1 MSGKFIVN
9 ISQVTYYLF
18 LFCFCLW
25 SFDVKAKSFS
35 ITEKEIDLI
44 GKKIFI
50 NECAGKIENL
60 TSWNVGTD
68 FASLGIG
75 HFIWYPS
82 GKEKPFDE
90 KFPDFLLFLEHRG
103 MELPMWLK
111 DPAKR
116 ECPWKSRK
124 EFMQNLQSPKM
135 KSMRKLLTD
144 TITLQAQFMVERLQ
158 TVLPKILESTS
169 NPHPIKRH
177 FLRVAKSPMGLYALT
192 DYVNFK
198 GEGILYSE
206 RYNEEGWGLLQ
217 VLELMVEGPNSNE
230 PMHEFVTCAA
240 RVLTRRVENAPQE
253 RSWLPGWKNRLQTYV
268 SDL

>member
-1 MSGKFIVN
+1 MKFPRI
-9 ISQVTYYLF
+9 TYYLF
-18 LFCFCLW
+18 VLFFCLW
-25 SFDVKAKSFS
+25 SFDVKTESFS

-50 NECAGKIENL
+50 NECGGKIENL

-82 GKEKPFDE
+82 GKEGPFDE

-103 MELPMWLK
+103 MELPRCLK
-111 DPAKR
+111 DPSKR

-124 EFMQNLQSPKM
+124 EFMRNLQSPTM
-135 KSMRKLLTD
+135 KSIRTLLTN
-144 TITLQAQFMVERLQ
+144 TIALQAEFMVERLQ

-169 NPHPIKRH
+169 NPHHIRRQ
-177 FLRVAKSPMGLYALT
+177 FFRVAKSSMGLYALT

-198 GEGILYSE
+198 GEGVLQSE
-206 RYNEEGWGLLQ
+206 RYNGEGWGLLQ
-217 VLELMVEGPNSNE
+217 VLELMAEDSNSNE
-230 PMHEFVTCAA
+230 PMLEFVKCATH
-240 RVLTRRVENAPQE
+240 VLTRRVENAPQE
-253 RSWLPGWKNRLQTYV
+253 RFWLPGWKNRLQTYI